1 MKKFA
6 LLTVLLGL
14 AAVSTEAATIYL
26 DTDDFSTAGTPG
38 QLINSGGSFTGNFNI
53 ATDDADGIA
62 DDVGYVLGSGG
73 LTALAG
79 FTFTGQDLTTH
90 SYSYQLE
97 NQSTLAGNS
106 FLLTFGED
114 HVLGSALVTLTAD
127 GNIDFTINNTGATE
141 FFLST
146 AVLRTFQEPSSNVP
160 DGGATVITVGLGL
173 LGLGVLRRK
182 A

>member
-1 MKKFA
+1 MKKLTLFA
-6 LLTVLLGL
+6 VLLGF
-14 AAVSTEAATIYL
+14 AAVSTQAATIYL
-26 DTDDFSTAGTPG
+26 DTDDFSSAGTPG
-38 QLINSGGSFTGNFNI
+38 QLILPSGSFTGNFNI

-73 LTALAG
+73 LSALAG
-79 FTFTGQDLTTH
+79 FTFTGQDQTTH
-90 SYSYQLE
+90 TYSYQLE
-97 NQSTLAGNS
+97 NQATLPGSS
-106 FLLTFGED
+106 FILTFGQD

-146 AVLRTFQEPSSNVP
+146 AVLRTFQETSTNVP
-160 DGGATVITVGLGL
+160 DGGATAIMLGLGL
-173 LGLGVLRRK
+173 LGLGALRRK